1 MENELQKTFLDTT
14 DIPDIQ
20 TYFVNQ
26 AFEFQEL
33 MMMYS
38 CAIREMRTKLEV
50 LNDELSVHHQRNPIE
65 FITSRVKKPLSIVEK
80 LHRYGVPVSVESVEK
95 NLNDVAG
102 VRVICSFI
110 DDIYTVADML
120 LRQDDITLIK
130 KKDYIEHPKDNGY
143 RSLHLIIE
151 IPVFFSNQKKN
162 MRVEVQIRTI
172 AMDFWAS
179 VDHQLKYKQDIEDVE
194 NADELSAELKECADI
209 IAQTDRRMQA
219 IKDKIYPGNALPQT
233 NMDKLKKL
241 TIPLNSRE
249 I

>member
-1 MENELQKTFLDTT
+1 MESELQKTFLDTT

-120 LRQDDITLIK
+120 LRQDDIALIK

-179 VDHQLKYKQDIEDVE
+179 VDHQLKYKQNIEDVE
-194 NADELSAELKECADI
+194 NTDELSAELKECADI
-209 IAQTDRRMQA
+209 IAQTDARMQA
-219 IKDKIYPGNALPQT
+219 IKNKIYPGNALPKT

-241 TIPLNSRE
+241 TIPLNNRK

>member
-1 MENELQKTFLDTT
+1 MESELQKTFLDTT

-50 LNDELSVHHQRNPIE
+50 MNDELSVHHQRNPIE

-179 VDHQLKYKQDIEDVE
+179 VDHQLKYKQNIEDVE
-194 NADELSAELKECADI
+194 NTDELSAELKECADI
-209 IAQTDRRMQA
+209 IAQTDARMQA
-219 IKDKIYPGNALPQT
+219 IKNKIYPGNALPKT

-241 TIPLNSRE
+241 TIPLNNRK